1 MMFRAVSVADVRL
14 GGIGGEEVCWKR
26 TKVPVPVGVEDGLK
40 ATSVELV
47 EEEVLLLGEVGE
59 VVFVRFVQIAL
70 LVLHHCVTFQ
80 CVVRDDGDVIFD
92 ECAAFVL
99 LLALGWGGDLVL
111 GLVAEANEGIP

>member
-1 MMFRAVSVADVRL
+1 M
-14 GGIGGEEVCWKR
+14 
-26 TKVPVPVGVEDGLK
+26 PVGVEDGLK